1 MQIGFKHWQQIH
13 KAGCFVNI
21 FPIVCLVMLSEVTD
35 RDTKQMSE
43 MEASMCRSSFAGF
56 SLITNATAQ
65 HRKET
70 SPFRPVKYLGT
81 SQLRVVAAQL
91 Y

>member
-21 FPIVCLVMLSEVTD
+21 FPIVCFVMLREVTD

-43 MEASMCRSSFAGF
+43 MEVCAGAVLQDF
-56 SLITNATAQ
+56 LL
-65 HRKET
+65 
-70 SPFRPVKYLGT
+70 SPMQQLNTGKKHHPLG
-81 SQLRVVAAQL
+81 QLNI
-91 Y
+91 